1 MRLAAFLLLATI
13 LLAGCNGGTIDLHA
27 LSNDSASIDS
37 LACEG
42 ALLANEVANGDSL
55 GPFTRVHA
63 GELGTRA
70 SNFEDALSER
80 PTTPGIERATRK
92 EAEKAGRIA
101 GLLDEL
107 ATAESQRA
115 AQLKSE
121 LEREG
126 DCP

>member
-42 ALLANEVANGDSL
+42 ALLANEVAGGDSL
-55 GPFTRVHA
+55 GSFTRVHA
-63 GELGTRA
+63 GELGKRA

-101 GLLDEL
+101 ALLEEL
-107 ATAESQRA
+107 TTADSQDA
-115 AQLKSE
+115 ARLKSR
-121 LEREG
+121 LDSEG

>member
-13 LLAGCNGGTIDLHA
+13 LLAGCNGGTVDLHA
-27 LSNDSASIDS
+27 LTNDSEGIDS

-42 ALLANEVANGDSL
+42 ALLANEVADGDSL

-80 PTTPGIERATRK
+80 PTTPGIERATRR

-101 GLLDEL
+101 ALLDQL
-107 ATAESQRA
+107 ATADSEDA
-115 AQLKSE
+115 ARLKSR